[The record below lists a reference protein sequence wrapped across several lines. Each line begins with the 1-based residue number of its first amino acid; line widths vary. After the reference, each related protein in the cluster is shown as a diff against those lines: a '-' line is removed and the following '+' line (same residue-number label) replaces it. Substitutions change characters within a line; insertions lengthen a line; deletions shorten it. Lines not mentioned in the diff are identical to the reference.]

1 MKTKLL
7 LVFTLFLSLQML
19 AQNNDWR
26 VLGKK
31 DVSYKHE
38 DDVIN
43 LRGSEKDIKKFKIKC
58 TQGTL
63 KLKKVV
69 VVYKDKSRDEK
80 KPKGTGIITK
90 NMSSFA
96 FSIDKDK
103 TPDKIELS
111 YEAIGNMLVTKRA
124 KIELLGR

>member
-19 AQNNDWR
+19 AQNNDWK

-31 DVSYKHE
+31 DVAYKHE

-63 KLKKVV
+63 KIKKVV